1 MADFYFGEWLK
12 NAKFATF
19 SSLQNFL
26 LYGIHVHAFVHEFCL
41 SLFNGEMYVSKGK
54 KLDMHTLVFFNFYS
68 LLSSSLSSFV
78 SLPSPLLSLRLELTE
93 RQLLLTR
100 TALDNALKDLNQM
113 KYISLCLSSFTLLLL
128 IPLFLCLL
136 VLIFFFHCFTFL
148 LLFFF
153 YFLFL
158 FSFFYFRETM
168 RELTTSN
175 TDADATMETGVE
187 ERDSYYSN
195 YAHHGIHEEMLK
207 VILHCV

>member
-1 MADFYFGEWLK
+1 M
-12 NAKFATF
+12 N
-19 SSLQNFL
+19 
-26 LYGIHVHAFVHEFCL
+26 
-41 SLFNGEMYVSKGK
+41 SLFHFSMVKCMLLKAKS
-54 KLDMHTLVFFNFYS
+54 LICTLLYS
-68 LLSSSLSSFV
+68 LLSFSSLSSFV

-100 TALDNALKDLNQM
+100 TALDDALKDLNQM
-113 KYISLCLSSFTLLLL
+113 KYISLCLSSFTFLLL

-187 ERDSYYSN
+187 KRDSYYSN

-207 VILHCV
+207 VHVILHVCDCMCDCAFKCMYMYMYISSAAIQRKIS

>member
-1 MADFYFGEWLK
+1 
-12 NAKFATF
+12 
-19 SSLQNFL
+19 
-26 LYGIHVHAFVHEFCL
+26 
-41 SLFNGEMYVSKGK
+41 MYVSKGN
-54 KLDMHTLVFFNFYS
+54 KLDMHTLVFFNFHS
-68 LLSSSLSSFV
+68 LLSFSSLSSFV

-128 IPLFLCLL
+128 IPLFFCLL
-136 VLIFFFHCFTFL
+136 VLIFFFHF
-148 LLFFF
+148 FFF

-187 ERDSYYSN
+187 ERDT
-195 YAHHGIHEEMLK
+195 
-207 VILHCV
+207 

>member
-1 MADFYFGEWLK
+1 MVKCMLVKAR
-12 NAKFATF
+12 
-19 SSLQNFL
+19 SLICTL
-26 LYGIHVHAFVHEFCL
+26 LYFLIFIL
-41 SLFNGEMYVSKGK
+41 SSPF
-54 KLDMHTLVFFNFYS
+54 
-68 LLSSSLSSFV
+68 SSLSSFV

-128 IPLFLCLL
+128 ISLFLCLL

-195 YAHHGIHEEMLK
+195 YAHHGRDA
-207 VILHCV
+207 

>member
-1 MADFYFGEWLK
+1 
-12 NAKFATF
+12 
-19 SSLQNFL
+19 
-26 LYGIHVHAFVHEFCL
+26 
-41 SLFNGEMYVSKGK
+41 MYVIKGK
-54 KLDMHTLVFFNFYS
+54 KLDMHTFVFFNFHS
-68 LLSSSLSSFV
+68 LLSFSSLSSFV

-207 VILHCV
+207 VILHCVCVCVCV

>member
-1 MADFYFGEWLK
+1 
-12 NAKFATF
+12 
-19 SSLQNFL
+19 
-26 LYGIHVHAFVHEFCL
+26 
-41 SLFNGEMYVSKGK
+41 MYVSKGK
-54 KLDMHTLVFFNFYS
+54 KPDMHTLVFFNFHS
-68 LLSSSLSSFV
+68 LLSFSSLSSFV

-128 IPLFLCLL
+128 TYMF
-136 VLIFFFHCFTFL
+136 

-158 FSFFYFRETM
+158 FSFFYFRETI

-175 TDADATMETGVE
+175 TDVDAIMETGVE

-195 YAHHGIHEEMLK
+195 YAHHGIHQEMLK
-207 VILHCV
+207 VILHCVCVCDCVCLNACTCIQ

>member
-1 MADFYFGEWLK
+1 MANDYQ

-19 SSLQNFL
+19 SSLPNFL
-26 LYGIHVHAFVHEFCL
+26 LYFQNFLQYTCTCTCIHALVHEFSL

-54 KLDMHTLVFFNFYS
+54 KLDMHTLVFFNFHS
-68 LLSSSLSSFV
+68 LLSFSSLSSFV

-136 VLIFFFHCFTFL
+136 VLIFFYCLSFISCSSFL
-148 LLFFF
+148 
-153 YFLFL
+153 
-158 FSFFYFRETM
+158 SF
-168 RELTTSN
+168 
-175 TDADATMETGVE
+175 
-187 ERDSYYSN
+187 
-195 YAHHGIHEEMLK
+195 
-207 VILHCV
+207 ILEKQ

>member
-1 MADFYFGEWLK
+1 MY
-12 NAKFATF
+12 
-19 SSLQNFL
+19 L
-26 LYGIHVHAFVHEFCL
+26 LY
-41 SLFNGEMYVSKGK
+41 
-54 KLDMHTLVFFNFYS
+54 TVFFNFHS
-68 LLSSSLSSFV
+68 LLFFSSLSSFV

-113 KYISLCLSSFTLLLL
+113 KYISLCLSSFTLILL

-136 VLIFFFHCFTFL
+136 VLIFYFHCFTFL

-207 VILHCV
+207 VHVILHVCDCMCDCAFKCMYMYMYISSAAIQRENNLKSFQASLLIQ